1 MKITIQGQDYTSSLD
16 AVQPLTIERKLN
28 EPAICQL
35 WLSLPATGGLA
46 IPVRFQTI
54 AVSGDDGTLYFTG
67 FIAVSPMPEYAGL
80 AMEGPRYRYAIQAL
94 SDELLLNQF
103 MLATSGGAAGQ
114 TAGALMTALVNRT
127 GSVALS
133 TAALTLASTIS
144 HFAPQPGTPW
154 STNAGQ
160 VAGQARASYR
170 ALNGALTLNTV
181 ATTVHALNETDGSLN
196 LSNLSFAP
204 SLKRALAN
212 DVTVCGEHEPTAYVT
227 EYFQGDGVT
236 SQFYLS
242 AEPYFSPASKR
253 TIFRELFNESA
264 IDSRV
269 WATVGGGGFLTLG
282 VGGLA
287 MNGGTGVDGQ
297 TLIEWRDPIEMG
309 STLLLEATGISL
321 SLGSTGILAGFFNG
335 LDSLSG
341 CSAGFQVTAQQGTG
355 MVSLQPILMGS
366 AAGTSYTINPSNLYT
381 LRVRIHASEVYRIQA
396 LYHSFGDAGMIDT
409 GGMWQLA
416 SAKVQMEVQQFV
428 NGVGGMP
435 VTLYDGALANLPGS
449 CNIVPASSVN
459 LIGSMRSISLT
470 DLGLGWVVSTP
481 PSGAAYTR
489 RVGTTA
495 EAAECHLE
503 SSGKLVFYAG
513 FVPVS
518 GERIAVSYRE
528 RGRAVGRAVNAA
540 SQAALTAAGSPSIA
554 TWIGSVTSPATR
566 TSADCRNAA
575 LAIEQAAASV
585 SALWRG
591 VYKGTRLSFAT
602 DVWPGDAL
610 QLTAPSSNLNAQVI
624 VRAVRLTYGSS
635 YPDLI
640 EYSITFANEWADDL
654 AIKTSSTVPADAW
667 LPAPVAPTLLANLT
681 ALTVTTLSG
690 TTVSVTVGITP
701 PTGGGFEVRRRD
713 LAFMPGYDAT
723 LVMRSSVTNFTF
735 ARESANDRFY
745 IRMYDGATPPNYSE
759 FSTAL
764 FINLPVGS

>member
-1 MKITIQGQDYTSSLD
+1 
-16 AVQPLTIERKLN
+16 
-28 EPAICQL
+28 
-35 WLSLPATGGLA
+35 
-46 IPVRFQTI
+46 
-54 AVSGDDGTLYFTG
+54 
-67 FIAVSPMPEYAGL
+67 
-80 AMEGPRYRYAIQAL
+80 
-94 SDELLLNQF
+94 
-103 MLATSGGAAGQ
+103 
-114 TAGALMTALVNRT
+114 
-127 GSVALS
+127 
-133 TAALTLASTIS
+133 
-144 HFAPQPGTPW
+144 
-154 STNAGQ
+154 
-160 VAGQARASYR
+160 
-170 ALNGALTLNTV
+170 
-181 ATTVHALNETDGSLN
+181 
-196 LSNLSFAP
+196 
-204 SLKRALAN
+204 
-212 DVTVCGEHEPTAYVT
+212 
-227 EYFQGDGVT
+227 
-236 SQFYLS
+236 
-242 AEPYFSPASKR
+242 
-253 TIFRELFNESA
+253 
-264 IDSRV
+264 
-269 WATVGGGGFLTLG
+269 
-282 VGGLA
+282 
-287 MNGGTGVDGQ
+287 
-297 TLIEWRDPIEMG
+297 
-309 STLLLEATGISL
+309 
-321 SLGSTGILAGFFNG
+321 
-335 LDSLSG
+335 
-341 CSAGFQVTAQQGTG
+341 
-355 MVSLQPILMGS
+355 
-366 AAGTSYTINPSNLYT
+366 
-381 LRVRIHASEVYRIQA
+381 
-396 LYHSFGDAGMIDT
+396 
-409 GGMWQLA
+409 
-416 SAKVQMEVQQFV
+416 MEVQQFV

-518 GERIAVSYRE
+518 GERIAVSNRE

-735 ARESANDRFY
+735 ARETRVAS
-745 IRMYDGATPPNYSE
+745 
-759 FSTAL
+759 
-764 FINLPVGS
+764 